1 MPITTKSNS
10 SNKTLVTTGDLSNY
24 PTKTETNTLANDAI
38 NNRVVRES
46 YHTGNVN
53 YITSVWAPGT
63 GGFSQRVPVKGW
75 YFVKAT
81 FSNYPEGDNGMTY
94 ASCSIKLNQGANYI
108 ATNSQATDSTV
119 MRFVME
125 PCTIIALNKDDILT
139 PYVHTV
145 EGGKTVE
152 TKLYAVLLKTL

>member
-38 NNRVVRES
+38 SKRVVRES
-46 YHTGNVN
+46 YHTDTVN
-53 YITSVWAPGT
+53 YITSEWSPGT
-63 GGFSQRVPVKGW
+63 GGFSWRAPIKGW

-81 FSNYPEGDNGMTY
+81 FSNYPTGDNGMEY
-94 ASCSIKLNQGANYI
+94 ASCSIRLNQTTEDI
-108 ATNSQATDSTV
+108 AINSQSTDFTT

-139 PYVHTV
+139 PYVHTNAA
-145 EGGKTVE
+145 GKTVE
-152 TKLYAVLLKTL
+152 TRLYAVLLKTL